1 MATLREMVYM
11 CVDQLKSASD
21 DSYFNEEHIIWLLNK
36 FRALILKRLYS
47 SSKQIVPESN
57 YQTLCL
63 ELIKV
68 DAIPELPCEGG
79 QYVRS
84 KEKIPPFMY
93 IGHKKVY
100 AVDYFQGYIEY
111 VPLERFRWA
120 GRDKWRRNIIYTTI
134 APDHYLYFRS
144 QNPQFLYLK
153 DAKFTAI
160 FEDPEKAN
168 KLSCEQDGSPCD
180 ILDIEYPIEESLVM
194 QLVEMVVQEILKPTY
209 TPENSF
215 NNAAD
220 DQGQLGNKEA
230 VGNQAQQE
238 AAAQQ
243 AAAQAAAEQQNQ
255 QQEYY

>member
-1 MATLREMVYM
+1 MATLREIVYM
-11 CVDQLKSASD
+11 CIDNLKSASD
-21 DSYFNEEHIIWLLNK
+21 DAYFNEEHIKWLLGK
-36 FRALILKRLYS
+36 FRALMLKRLYM
-47 SSKQIVPESN
+47 SSKQYVPESN

-84 KEKIPPFMY
+84 KEKIPTFLH

-100 AVDYFQGYIEY
+100 AVDYFQGFIEY
-111 VPLERFRWA
+111 VAMERFRWA
-120 GRDKWRRNIIYTTI
+120 GHDRWRRNIIYATI
-134 APDHYLYFRS
+134 APDHYLYLRS

-160 FEDPEKAN
+160 FEDPEAAL
-168 KLSCEQDGSPCD
+168 KLACESVEVCD
-180 ILDIEYPIEESLVM
+180 ELDMEYPVEDALIM

-220 DQGQLGNKEA
+220 DQGIANNKEA
-230 VGNQAQQE
+230 VGTQAQQE

-243 AAAQAAAEQQNQ
+243 AAAENAQ
-255 QQEYY
+255 QQGEYE